1 MSKDWH
7 QDVVN
12 FHGWQKPKPCPAG
25 KCDAQVYSVGDLVFC
40 PKCGARNPN
49 YCAKTK
55 TPQVSEG
62 KQQPFFDPET
72 GIIKW

>member
-1 MSKDWH
+1 MSEGF
-7 QDVVN
+7 QD
-12 FHGWQKPKPCPAG
+12 PIPCPAG
-25 KCDAQVYSVGDLVFC
+25 KCDAQIYNVKKENLIYCL
-40 PKCGARNPN
+40 KCGARNPN
-49 YCAKTK
+49 YCANTK